1 MFHIY
6 KEGTEVKNG
15 FNFYSLF
22 DKSSFGVKIRYGK
35 KLPNGLRN
43 SLISIRYAKKFKNWY
58 FTKRKISLD
67 EYNNR
72 VEFEKYFRTG
82 I

>member
-6 KEGTEVKNG
+6 KEGTEVKDG

-22 DKSSFGVKIRYGK
+22 DKFSFGVKIRYGK

-43 SLISIRYAKKFKNWY
+43 SLIGIRYAKKFKNWY
-58 FTKRKISLD
+58 FTKTIMSLD
-67 EYNNR
+67 EYNKHI
-72 VEFEKYFRTG
+72 EFEKYCRTG